1 MRVGESYHRVE
12 YDHLMHSIVG
22 SLIAYTI
29 AAAVLTITPGL
40 DTALVIRTATSE
52 GARRALWSGLGIVTG
67 CFIWTAVVAAGL
79 GALLIASQLAYR
91 VLRWI
96 GAAYLLYVGI
106 QLLRNPRTR
115 FAEEPALT
123 RRSRSAFG
131 RGALTNLLN
140 PKVGIF
146 YVSFLPQF
154 IPGGVPVA
162 PYTVLLGAI
171 HALLGLVWFICLIAA
186 TRPLVGLLRRPAAM
200 KVLDRVTGGIFI
212 AFGVRLAVVSNAH

>member
-1 MRVGESYHRVE
+1 
-12 YDHLMHSIVG
+12 MHSVAV
-22 SLIAYTI
+22 SLMAYTA

-40 DTALVIRTATSE
+40 DTALVLRTATAE
-52 GARRALWSGLGIVTG
+52 GARRALGSALGIVSG
-67 CFIWTAVVAAGL
+67 CFVWTACVAAGL
-79 GALLIASQLAYR
+79 GVVLLASELAYTA
-91 VLRWI
+91 LRWA
-96 GAAYLLYVGI
+96 GAAYLLYVGL

-115 FAEEPALT
+115 FAAEPAD
-123 RRSRSAFG
+123 RKRGGSAFA

-154 IPGGVPVA
+154 IPNNVPVA

-186 TRPLVGLLRRPAAM
+186 TRPLVGLLRRPAVV
-200 KVLDRVTGGIFI
+200 KTLDRITGGIFI
-212 AFGVRLAVVSNAH
+212 AFGARLAVAANTR